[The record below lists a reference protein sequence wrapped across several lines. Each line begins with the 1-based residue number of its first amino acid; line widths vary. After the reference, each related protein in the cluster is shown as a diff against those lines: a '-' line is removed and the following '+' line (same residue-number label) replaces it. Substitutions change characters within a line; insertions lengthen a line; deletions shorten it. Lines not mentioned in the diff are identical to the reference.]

1 MLPRSA
7 KRSNSRSDQRR
18 ARPLLLEA
26 LEDRCLLS
34 SYAFTEIAEFG
45 ANSFFSQ
52 PIMTGTLND
61 HGTVTFRAR
70 LWSGGEGAFTR
81 DMAGNLGIIA
91 ITNDLI
97 RALPIGGRINNAGTV
112 SFGADLRDGTQAIFT
127 GRGQQ
132 LSRIADTGPDSPFS
146 SILPLAADVTNDE
159 TVAFRATLKG
169 SGQTGIFTERAG
181 EPPRILYI
189 AGGQFTAL
197 WSQNIQRTGNLVV
210 FGATLNTGGD
220 GLFRGD
226 GVTTTT
232 IATTGDT
239 YSSFTPA
246 SVANDAGTVAFLANL
261 TGGGQAIVM
270 GDGTQLTTVA
280 ATGDVFSDFTGL
292 VSINNDGQVA
302 FAADLAAGGRGIFI
316 VQDGVMDE
324 IIGTGDS
331 LFGST
336 VSSFS
341 DIPFSPRA
349 LNNLGQFGFLANLA
363 DARTVWVRADPE
375 GAAPSAALQV
385 VSLASAIGLGNV
397 ERPALS
403 NPGFNDGSP
412 TAPPASAALADAPV
426 PDQGADQS
434 LALLADSSGQSQSSV
449 REGLFAEFDS
459 DWLVGSAGPL

>member
-1 MLPRSA
+1 
-7 KRSNSRSDQRR
+7 
-18 ARPLLLEA
+18 
-26 LEDRCLLS
+26 LLS
-34 SYAFTEIAEFG
+34 YNFTEIAEFG
-45 ANSFFSQ
+45 PHSFFSQ

-81 DMAGNLGIIA
+81 DMEGNLGIIA
-91 ITNDLI
+91 ITNDI
-97 RALPIGGRINNAGTV
+97 IQDVAIGGRINNAGTV

-127 GRGQQ
+127 GRGQE
-132 LSRIADTGPDSPFS
+132 LSRITDTGPDSPFS

-189 AGGQFTAL
+189 AGGRFAAL
-197 WSQNIQRTGNLVV
+197 QSQNIQRTGNQVV
-210 FGATLNTGGD
+210 FWATLSCGRD

-232 IATTGDT
+232 IATTGDI
-239 YSSFTPA
+239 YGGFTPA
-246 SVANDAGTVAFLANL
+246 GVANDAGTVAFLANL
-261 TGGGQAIVM
+261 TAGGQAIVTW
-270 GDGTQLTTVA
+270 DGTQLTTVA

-316 VQDGVMDE
+316 VRDSVMDE
-324 IIGTGDS
+324 IVGTGDS
-331 LFGST
+331 LLGST

-363 DARTVWVRADPE
+363 DGRTVWVRADPDG
-375 GAAPSAALQV
+375 GAPGNSFQL
-385 VSLASAIGLGNV
+385 VSL
-397 ERPALS
+397 
-403 NPGFNDGSP
+403 F
-412 TAPPASAALADAPV
+412 
-426 PDQGADQS
+426 
-434 LALLADSSGQSQSSV
+434 SSV
-449 REGLFAEFDS
+449 NLSATESGSVLVGTTGPVGPPSIDTSGLSSSRIGDGDPVRDMATGQLTQSARASSSQPSSMHERLFAEFELLS
-459 DWLVGSAGPL
+459 DMLLSNLALVGQEPVRS